1 MNLLNESKYD
11 RQERIS
17 WWDQSLLRRS
27 KVLVVGAGA
36 LGNELVKNLTLLGIG
51 EIHVVD
57 MDTIEHTN
65 LARCVFFKEGDEGKY
80 KADVLAQAAHSLNP
94 DVITKAYSYPVQKL
108 GSGFLSQFDAVVGG
122 LDNREA
128 RLWVNR
134 ACRRLGIFWVDGAI
148 EGLHGVVQS
157 FWKSGACYECTL
169 TEVDW
174 QILAHRRSCA
184 LLGVAEM
191 QQGKTP
197 TNATTASVVAAIQV
211 QEVVKFLVQKYELLS
226 LIGKQWTLLGES
238 MSSFVT
244 RIDEDEFCLAH
255 DDGVTVGSSTVKPS
269 NLKQLL
275 GHISQPAFVAMDL
288 TDDLLT
294 IAACEECNLGGS
306 TGLRSL
312 LAEGEGSCRNCGDNL
327 NVYARTSLTWDDPAL
342 EMPFDSL
349 SWSICELIHIRTQ
362 AGRESILVWSDNE

>member
-1 MNLLNESKYD
+1 MSLLEESRYD

-17 WWDQSLLRRS
+17 WWDQSLLRAS

-57 MDTIEHTN
+57 MDSIEHTN
-65 LARCVFFKEGDEGKY
+65 LARCVFFKEGDEGKA
-80 KADVLAQAAHSLNP
+80 KAEVLANAAQALNSE
-94 DVITKAYSYPVQKL
+94 VRVFGHALPVQAL
-108 GSGFLSQFDAVVGG
+108 GSGFLKQFDAVVGG

-157 FWKSGACYECTL
+157 FWREGACYECTL

-174 QILAHRRSCA
+174 KILSHRRSCA
-184 LLGVAEM
+184 LLGVVEM

-197 TNATTASVVAAIQV
+197 TNATTASVVAAVQV
-211 QEVVKFLVQKYELLS
+211 QEVVKFLVKKEELLA
-226 LIGKQWTLLGES
+226 LVGRQWTLLGES

-244 RIDEDEFCLAH
+244 IIDPDEYCLAH
-255 DDGVTVGSSTVKPS
+255 ETTS
-269 NLKQLL
+269 NIEHELHNPVSLRELVSK
-275 GHISQPAFVAMDL
+275 SPNSEFVALDL
-288 TDDLLT
+288 NDDLLT
-294 IAACEECNLGGS
+294 IEPCSNCQDGGRV
-306 TGLRSL
+306 GLRSL
-312 LAEGEGSCRNCGDNL
+312 LGEGEGVCKKCDEKLQVSS
-327 NVYARTSLTWDDPAL
+327 RTSISLDDAVL
-342 EMPFDSL
+342 DLPFDSIV
-349 SWSICELIHIRTQ
+349 WSKCELVYVRTSNNRIG
-362 AGRESILVWSDNE
+362 ALVWSNK

>member
-1 MNLLNESKYD
+1 MSLLNESRYD

-17 WWDQSLLRRS
+17 WWDQSLLRAG

-57 MDTIEHTN
+57 MDSIEHTN
-65 LARCVFFKEGDEGKY
+65 LARCVFFKEGDEGKS
-80 KADVLAQAAHSLNP
+80 KAEVLAAAAQSLNS
-94 DVITKAYSYPVQKL
+94 DVKVIGYAMPVQAL
-108 GSGFLSQFDAVVGG
+108 GSGFLKQFDAIVGG

-157 FWKSGACYECTL
+157 FWNDGACYECTL

-174 QILAHRRSCA
+174 KILSHRRSCA
-184 LLGVAEM
+184 LLGVVEM

-197 TNATTASVVAAIQV
+197 TNATTASVVAAVQV
-211 QEVVKFLVQKYELLS
+211 QEIIKFLVKKEDLLA
-226 LIGKQWTLLGES
+226 LVGRQWTLLGES
-238 MSSFVT
+238 MSSFIT
-244 RIDEDEFCLAH
+244 IIDADEFCLAH
-255 DDGVTVGSSTVKPS
+255 ENPAEIGYELENPSSLRELAKKV
-269 NLKQLL
+269 
-275 GHISQPAFVAMDL
+275 PADEFIALDL
-288 TDDLLT
+288 NDDLLT
-294 IAACEECNLGGS
+294 IEPCAKCGIGGA

-312 LAEGEGSCRNCGDNL
+312 LGEGEGACKKCGEKLIVNS
-327 NVYARTSLTWDDPAL
+327 RTSISPDDSVLDLPFGSITW
-342 EMPFDSL
+342 SK
-349 SWSICELIHIRTQ
+349 CELVYVRTSRSRIG
-362 AGRESILVWSDNE
+362 ALVWSKR

>member
-17 WWDQSLLRRS
+17 WWDQSLLRS
-27 KVLVVGAGA
+27 GKVLVVGAGA

-51 EIHVVD
+51 EIHIVD

-80 KADVLAQAAHSLNP
+80 KADVLAQSAHLLNP
-94 DVITKAYSYPVQKL
+94 DSITVSHPYPVQEL
-108 GSGFLSQFDAVVGG
+108 GSGFLSEFDAVVGG

-211 QEVVKFLVQKYELLS
+211 QEVVKFLVRKYELLS

-244 RIDEDEFCLAH
+244 HIDEDEFCLAH
-255 DDGVTVGSSTVKPS
+255 DDGATIGKSVVNPP
-269 NLKQLL
+269 NLKVLL
-275 GHISQPAFVAMDL
+275 GEIPQSEFIAIDL
-288 TDDLLT
+288 NDDLLT
-294 IAACEECNLGGS
+294 IAPCEKCNIGGS

-312 LAEGEGSCRNCGDNL
+312 LADGEGSCRNCGENL
-327 NVYARTSLTWDDPAL
+327 NIEARTSLTWDDPAMDT
-342 EMPFDSL
+342 EFDSL
-349 SWSICELIHIRTQ
+349 KWSICELVYVRTQ
-362 AGRESILVWSDNE
+362 SGREPVLVWSKNE